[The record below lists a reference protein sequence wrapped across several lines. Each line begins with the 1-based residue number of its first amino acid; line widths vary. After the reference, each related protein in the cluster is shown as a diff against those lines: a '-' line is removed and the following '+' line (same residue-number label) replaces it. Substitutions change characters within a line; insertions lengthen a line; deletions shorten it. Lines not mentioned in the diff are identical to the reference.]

1 MKNKLKKVISLVSF
15 LFIINV
21 QAETTVFIEDLH
33 FERNQK
39 EKLVSINMTND
50 TEFTAFQM
58 DVYLPSG
65 LEFKSNNNGYFIEN
79 DRIENS
85 KHNLMC
91 AKQDEGFYRILCYS
105 KSNTNIKGNI
115 GVLFYVTIVANNT
128 FEGKGEL
135 IIKDIVL
142 TKDDGTEYNP
152 KQTTAIVHDY
162 MTSVD
167 VTLADVDTN
176 AEYYNLQGVKV
187 AKVNLTQGIY
197 IKKKGG
203 KAVKVMLK

>member
-1 MKNKLKKVISLVSF
+1 M
-15 LFIINV
+15 
-21 QAETTVFIEDLH
+21 
-33 FERNQK
+33 
-39 EKLVSINMTND
+39 
-50 TEFTAFQM
+50 
-58 DVYLPSG
+58 
-65 LEFKSNNNGYFIEN
+65 
-79 DRIENS
+79 
-85 KHNLMC
+85 
-91 AKQDEGFYRILCYS
+91 
-105 KSNTNIKGNI
+105 
-115 GVLFYVTIVANNT
+115 FYVTIVANNT

-135 IIKDIVL
+135 IIKVIEL